1 MAEVV
6 IAASSGEDAQAR
18 GLAEALAALG
28 FKATSGAAV
37 EAEIAKLAEEA
48 KCVVALW
55 SGGAPE
61 REVVLDIQRDGQAQ
75 TVHVFSVD
83 RMKTLKR
90 AQGI

>member
-1 MAEVV
+1 VNDDSPADV
-6 IAASSGEDAQAR
+6 A
-18 GLAEALAALG
+18 GLQPGDRIVRIDGLDVNALEQLW
-28 FKATSGAAV
+28 TR
-37 EAEIAKLAEEA
+37 
-48 KCVVALW
+48 LW

-75 TVHVFSVD
+75 TVRVFSVD

>member
-1 MAEVV
+1 V
-6 IAASSGEDAQAR
+6 S
-18 GLAEALAALG
+18 AL
-28 FKATSGAAV
+28 
-37 EAEIAKLAEEA
+37 EELWLQ
-48 KCVVALW
+48 LW